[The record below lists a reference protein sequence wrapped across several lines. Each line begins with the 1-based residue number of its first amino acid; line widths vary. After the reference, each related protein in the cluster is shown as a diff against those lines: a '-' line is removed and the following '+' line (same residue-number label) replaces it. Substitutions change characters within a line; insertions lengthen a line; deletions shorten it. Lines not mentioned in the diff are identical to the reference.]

1 MFHIRRISAST
12 GLVHFK
18 KGVVFKNMAFEL
30 LIWKLLFRLSYM
42 IFYLLNEYLDINDNV
57 GAVFADLSVD
67 DFYTIVL
74 GLIDGTI
81 EEKDVRLLILQST
94 EIAWA
99 ILHFFSNFI
108 II

>member
-1 MFHIRRISAST
+1 
-12 GLVHFK
+12 
-18 KGVVFKNMAFEL
+18 
-30 LIWKLLFRLSYM
+30 M

-94 EIAWA
+94 EIA
-99 ILHFFSNFI
+99 
-108 II
+108 